1 MTYGKSGVGYADG
14 EFCPVGELSIP
25 VTDMG
30 FQLSDMCYD
39 AVHVWNG
46 RFFRLDVHLDRFD
59 KSLEIRRYANFDAPD
74 GPAGG
79 GALSRERVAHVLHA
93 CVAKAGLQSSMITF
107 LATRGTPSGA
117 RKDLRTAVNRFMV
130 WAVPFHGIITD
141 DEMETGCDLV
151 IPETI
156 RIPAEAVDPT
166 VKNFGRLDFVRALYE
181 AYDRGGDYA
190 LLLDTDGNLTEGR
203 GWNIFV
209 LKDGKLLSPDRG
221 VLEGITRQTVIELAE
236 SMNLEA
242 GLARISADDVRSA
255 DEAFMS
261 STAGGIMPVKS
272 IDGNVLGSGGAPG
285 PVTQRITEMYWALHD
300 DPAYST
306 PVDYSLA
313 DDQQGTS
320 AAE

>member
-1 MTYGKSGVGYADG
+1 MGTMDKGYGTAGVGYTDG
-14 EFCPVGELSIP
+14 NYMPVGDLSIP

-46 RFFRLDVHLDRFD
+46 RFFRLKDHLDRFE
-59 KSLEIRRYANFDAPD
+59 KSLEIRRYDLGMTRDEMA
-74 GPAGG
+74 
-79 GALSRERVAHVLHA
+79 EVLHA
-93 CVAKAGLQSSMITF
+93 CVAKAGLQASMVTF

-117 RKDLRTAVNRFMV
+117 RKDLRTANNRCMV
-130 WAVPFHGIITD
+130 WAVPFHGIITE
-141 DEMETGCDLV
+141 DEMQSGCDLI

-156 RIPAEAVDPT
+156 RIPAAAVDPT

-190 LLLDTDGNLTEGR
+190 LLLDTDGYVTEGR

-209 LKDGKLLSPDRG
+209 LKDGKLMSPDRG
-221 VLEGITRQTVIELAE
+221 VLEGITRQTVIELAAE
-236 SMNLEA
+236 MNVEA
-242 GLARISADDVRSA
+242 GLGRITAEEIKSA
-255 DEAFMS
+255 DEAFLS
-261 STAGGIMPVKS
+261 STAGGIMPVRA
-272 IDGNVLGSGGAPG
+272 IDGQVLGAGDGPG
-285 PVTQRITEMYWALHD
+285 PVTQRVTEMYWALHD

-306 PVDYSLA
+306 PVNYDLA
-313 DDQQGTS
+313 TTD